1 MNDLLVLLGTQ
12 QEEIVGA
19 IGEKLSPTLCPVLMR
34 TEAGRG
40 AAIFEA
46 FRDCCNQNS
55 DVPARQWARRL
66 RGEAPEGVPPH
77 EVLTALNYLEWAV
90 RLHVVRSIQQ
100 RRTML
105 MALESLG
112 GTVDWL
118 RRAFFDRRGPE
129 GGSSALPI
137 EDLAGFSQASRTF
150 ICLANLQGRPY
161 YLNPAGREMVGL
173 KADEPLEPATFHRF
187 HGAQAW
193 EELRQKAVPAVRENG
208 RWEGRSRLQH
218 LQTDEQFEVMT
229 TMFLVKRPGAERA
242 SCLALVHRP
251 LSTFEDMLGEVE
263 ARKHAILESSL
274 DPIITINHEGVV
286 TEFNRAAEQV
296 FGHPRSRVLGTRP
309 SEVLFPP
316 SSSAGHRNRIDRY
329 LNLGEGSMLG
339 QRVEVTAARAGGET
353 FPAELAMT
361 ISQERGSPVMTFFV
375 RDISERKRA
384 EREQARYSAELERSN
399 NELEQFAYVASHD
412 LQEPLRK
419 IRTFGDRLEMKC
431 ADSLDDT
438 GRQCV
443 SRMQDAAARMQL
455 LIDGLLNLSRVTT
468 RGQEFEPVDLAKVV
482 REVIGDLEVQIEQLE
497 ARVEVGKLPTIE
509 ADHLQIRQLFQ
520 NLIGNALKFHRP
532 DEAPLVHVE
541 GHFLHPPGK
550 RSPGSTAQEKCLLKV
565 RDNGIGIDERH
576 RDRIFDV
583 FQRLHPRERYE
594 GTGVGLAICRKIV
607 ERHGGEIN
615 VRGEAG
621 KGTTF
626 EIILP
631 AVHRKRRGKTSHKNG

>member
-1 MNDLLVLLGTQ
+1 MDDLLVLLGTQ

-19 IGEKLSPTLCPVLMR
+19 IEEKLSPTLCPVLMQ
-34 TEAGRG
+34 TEAGRSES
-40 AAIFEA
+40 IFEA
-46 FRDCCNQNS
+46 FRDCCSQNS

-66 RGEAPEGVPPH
+66 RGEAPDGVPPQ

-90 RLHVVRSIQQ
+90 RLHIVRTIQQ

-105 MALESLG
+105 MALETLG

-129 GGSSALPI
+129 AAVVRLPI
-137 EDLAGFSQASRTF
+137 EDLAGFVNGSRTF

-161 YLNPAGREMVGL
+161 YLNPAGRSMVGL
-173 KADEPLEPATFHRF
+173 EPDEPLEPATFHRF

-193 EELRQKAVPAVRENG
+193 EELRENAVPAVREEG

-218 LQTDEQFEVMT
+218 LITGEQFEVMT
-229 TMFLVKRPGAERA
+229 TMFLVNRPGAERA

-251 LSTFEDMLGEVE
+251 LSAFEDKLSEVE

-296 FGHPRSRVLGTRP
+296 FGHPRSEVLGTRP

-329 LNLGEGSMLG
+329 LNMGEGSMLG
-339 QRVEVTAARAGGET
+339 QRVEVTAARASGET

-361 ISQERGSPVMTFFV
+361 ISQEGGAPVMTFFV
-375 RDISERKRA
+375 RDISGRKKA
-384 EREQARYSAELERSN
+384 EREQARYAAELERSN

-431 ADSLDDT
+431 ADKLDDV

-443 SRMQDAAARMQL
+443 GRMQSAAARMQQ

-468 RGQEFEPVDLAKVV
+468 RGQEFEPVDLAAVA
-482 REVIGDLEVQIEQLE
+482 REVIGDLEVRIEQLE
-497 ARVEVGKLPTIE
+497 GRVELGKLPTIQ
-509 ADHLQIRQLFQ
+509 ADRVQIRQLFQ
-520 NLIGNALKFHRP
+520 NLIGNALKFHRAGEP
-532 DEAPLVHVE
+532 PLVRVE
-541 GHFLHPPGK
+541 GHFLHRPEQ
-550 RSPGSTAQEKCLLKV
+550 RAPGSASQEKCLITVK
-565 RDNGIGIDERH
+565 DNGIGIDERH
-576 RDRIFDV
+576 RERIFDV

-607 ERHGGEIN
+607 DRHGGEIN
-615 VRGEAG
+615 VSGEVG
-621 KGTTF
+621 QGTTF

-631 AVHRKRRGKTSHKNG
+631 AVHGKRRRRSSSRNG